1 MSLRRS
7 MKDSR
12 VGFDR
17 DSRTKVK
24 MLLKWSPLSKERNE
38 SEEGWWWDGT
48 LPVSP
53 CLSLSGLSQLSHKS
67 CKMYQK
73 IKIGSPPPP
82 ARSDPTIPLNLLCRY
97 LTTWAKICYWE
108 FQSVCI
114 CRRRVFISF
123 LLFSGHNFPSLNPSI
138 SDKEN
143 IQTLAKDSGWEKNS
157 GPSNT
162 K

>member
-1 MSLRRS
+1 MRIWRI
-7 MKDSR
+7 
-12 VGFDR
+12 
-17 DSRTKVK
+17 
-24 MLLKWSPLSKERNE
+24 E
-38 SEEGWWWDGT
+38 SERERIMSKH
-48 LPVSP
+48 VP
-53 CLSLSGLSQLSHKS
+53 CLHISLSELSQLSHKS

-73 IKIGSPPPP
+73 IKIGSPPP
-82 ARSDPTIPLNLLCRY
+82 ARSDPTILSNILCCYQTR
-97 LTTWAKICYWE
+97 LKIE

-114 CRRRVFISF
+114 CKRRVFISF
-123 LLFSGHNFPSLNPSI
+123 LPFSGHNFPSLNPSI